1 MYICE
6 NRKSMHKIDSPMFN
20 GVIRDFCHKIFYGST
35 TYIRANRVKDNIVNL
50 TKNKKSRLV
59 NYQNKIR

>member
-1 MYICE
+1 
-6 NRKSMHKIDSPMFN
+6 MHKIDSPMVN

-35 TYIRANRVKDNIVNL
+35 TYIRANRVKGNIVNL
-50 TKNKKSRLV
+50 TKNKKSRFV